1 MAQIIDGKQIAET
14 IRLEIKAEVLRVQ
27 AERGGSAVSRPG
39 LATVIVGSRKDSETY
54 VRLKHKAAEECG
66 FNSIQ
71 ITLPEDITEQALHD
85 TIAALNADPNCH
97 GMIVQLPLPKHIN
110 EVDALEKIDPSKDA
124 DGLHPMN
131 VGLLNSKG
139 RKPFFYPCTPM
150 GCIELLKRSGVPIAS
165 KRAVVLGRS
174 NIVGMP
180 AAMLLMQNNAT
191 VTIVHSQTAD
201 APSIV
206 READIVI
213 AAIGKAELVRGS
225 WLKPGAAV
233 IDVGTNPVDD
243 ATKKAG
249 FRLVGDVAFDEAVQ
263 VASFITP
270 VPGGV
275 GPMTIAMLL
284 RNTLE
289 SWKRSPA

>member
-1 MAQIIDGKQIAET
+1 MAQIIDGKQIADT
-14 IRLEIKAEVLRVQ
+14 IRLEIKSEVQRIQ
-27 AERGGSAVSRPG
+27 SERGGSARPG
-39 LATVIVGSRKDSETY
+39 LATIIVGSRKDSETY

-66 FNSIQ
+66 FLSIQ
-71 ITLPEDITEQALHD
+71 IALPEDISQEALHE
-85 TIAALNADPNCH
+85 TIATLNADPNCH

-124 DGLHPMN
+124 DGLHPVN

-150 GCIELLKRSGVPIAS
+150 GVIELLKRSGIPIAG

-180 AAMLLMQNNAT
+180 AAMLLLQNNAT
-191 VTIVHSQTAD
+191 VTIVHSQTVD

-206 READIVI
+206 KEADIVV

-249 FRLVGDVAFDEAVQ
+249 FRLVGDVAYEEALQ
-263 VASFITP
+263 VAGWITP

-289 SWKRSPA
+289 SWKRSS

>member
-14 IRLEIKAEVLRVQ
+14 IRQEIKAEVLCIQ
-27 AERGGSAVSRPG
+27 AERRGSAVSRPG
-39 LATVIVGSRKDSETY
+39 LATVIVGNRKDSETY

-71 ITLPEDITEQALHD
+71 IALPDDITQQALHD

-110 EVDALEKIDPSKDA
+110 EVDVLEQIDPSKDA

-150 GCIELLKRSGVPIAS
+150 GCIELLKRSGVPMAS

-213 AAIGKAELVRGS
+213 AAIGKAEVVRGS

-243 ATKKAG
+243 PTKKAG

-289 SWKRSPA
+289 SWKRSA

>member
-1 MAQIIDGKQIAET
+1 MAQIIDGKQIADT
-14 IRLEIKAEVLRVQ
+14 IRQEIKTEVLRVQ
-27 AERGGSAVSRPG
+27 AERGSASLSRPG
-39 LATVIVGSRKDSETY
+39 LATIIVGTRKDSETY

-66 FNSIQ
+66 FYSIQ
-71 ITLPEDITEQALHD
+71 IALPEDITQQALHD
-85 TIAALNADPNCH
+85 TINNLNADPQCH

-110 EVDALEKIDPSKDA
+110 EVEALEKIDPAKDA
-124 DGLHPMN
+124 DGLHPVN

-150 GCIELLKRSGVPIAS
+150 GCIELLKRSNIAIAS

-191 VTIVHSQTAD
+191 VTIVHSQTVD
-201 APSIV
+201 AASIV

-213 AAIGKAELVRGS
+213 AAIGKPELVRGS

-243 ATKKAG
+243 PSKKTG
-249 FRLVGDVAFDEAVQ
+249 YRLVGDVAFDEASQ
-263 VASFITP
+263 VAGFITP

-289 SWKRSPA
+289 SWKRTA